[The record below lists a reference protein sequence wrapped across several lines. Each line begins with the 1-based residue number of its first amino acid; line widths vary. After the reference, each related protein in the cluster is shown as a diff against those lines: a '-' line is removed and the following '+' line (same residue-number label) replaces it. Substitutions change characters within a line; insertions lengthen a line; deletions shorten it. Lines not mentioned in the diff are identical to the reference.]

1 MTEAV
6 LQLIAIMALVA
17 LIITQELQIYYLKE
31 RIERIENWLEAVCKE
46 IVEEIDKNGNE
57 E

>member
-6 LQLIAIMALVA
+6 FLLIAIMALVA
-17 LIITQELQIYYLKE
+17 LIVTQELQIYYLKE